1 MGTEIGIK
9 APRAMKEFY
18 QQIGLRDYPFN
29 MYTAENEGKYAS
41 ELFVHPQS
49 YDAIKESFDSGR
61 SIIVRGNRGTGKTAL
76 LNDLQDSISAFDYLV
91 CVIDDYSKL
100 SICPTSQEYYHLI
113 VSFLTDTLF
122 ERLFDDKNR
131 LKKLS
136 KEEKLFLS
144 LLLEQYTSQVTQSEL
159 TRKIESI
166 QLSSIKRFI
175 KGKINLIR
183 AIFNFGITAGLNVV
197 NDVIRNY
204 FAYLP
209 PLEESQIRDIMPQ
222 INLDAELSFNAEE
235 ASYNLILRIC
245 EIAHKLGF
253 KRVTAFFDKF
263 DEDSRMGN
271 DAEKISEFVSPILT
285 DNKLL
290 ETEQIQLVISV
301 WEVPFKR
308 LIDVVRTQKHYCPLL
323 EWSTPFL
330 VSALNKRLYVFS
342 NKTITDFQSIFS
354 PEVSNDDINE
364 ILYLS
369 NGNPRDL
376 WHILNYIFQNQHLID
391 DNSTVLTKE
400 AVRQGLNEF
409 VIHFNFYE
417 YYPKK
422 PKAKANTMDVYSYI
436 KHLLK
441 LSSEFFTKNQLNEA
455 TNIGGGTISNYVVG
469 MENIGLIINTK
480 EKAHGGVLYQIND
493 PKVVYAIKNH
503 LDISR

>member
-1 MGTEIGIK
+1 VVIETEIK
-9 APRAMKEFY
+9 TPRAMKEFY
-18 QQIGLRDYPFN
+18 QQIGLKDYPFN
-29 MYTAENEGKYAS
+29 VYTAENEGKYAS
-41 ELFVHPQS
+41 EIFVHPQN

-76 LNDLQDSISAFDYLV
+76 LNDLQDSISTFDYLI
-91 CVIDDYSKL
+91 CIIDDYSKL
-100 SICPTSQEYYHLI
+100 SICPSLQEYYQLI
-113 VSFLTDTLF
+113 ITSMTDALF
-122 ERLFDDKNR
+122 ERLYDEKYR
-131 LKKLS
+131 LKQLS

-144 LLLEQYTSQVTQSEL
+144 LLLEQYTSQVTHSEL

-166 QLSSIKRFI
+166 QLSRTKRFI
-175 KGKINLIR
+175 KSKINLIR
-183 AIFNFGITAGLNVV
+183 AVFNYGITAGLNVV

-222 INLDAELSFNAEE
+222 IDLNAELSFNSEE

-245 EIAHKLGF
+245 GIAYKLGL
-253 KRVTAFFDKF
+253 KRVTVFFDKF
-263 DEDSRMGN
+263 DEDSRMEN
-271 DAEKISEFVSPILT
+271 DAEKISEFISPILK

-290 ETEQIQLVISV
+290 ENEKIQLVISV
-301 WEVPFKR
+301 WEVPFRR
-308 LIDVVRTQKHYCPLL
+308 LIGVVRTQKHYCPIL

-330 VSALNKRLYVFS
+330 VSALNKRLNVFS
-342 NKTITDFQSIFS
+342 NKAITDFRSIFS
-354 PEVSNDDINE
+354 RDVTDDDINE
-364 ILYLS
+364 IIFLS

-376 WHILNYIFQNQHLID
+376 WHLLNYVFQNQYLID
-391 DNSTVLTKE
+391 YSSTVLTKK

-409 VIHFNFYE
+409 VIRFNFYE

-441 LSSEFFTKNQLNEA
+441 LSSEVFTKNQLNDA

-480 EKAHGGVLYQIND
+480 EKAHGGVLYRIND

-503 LDISR
+503 LEISR